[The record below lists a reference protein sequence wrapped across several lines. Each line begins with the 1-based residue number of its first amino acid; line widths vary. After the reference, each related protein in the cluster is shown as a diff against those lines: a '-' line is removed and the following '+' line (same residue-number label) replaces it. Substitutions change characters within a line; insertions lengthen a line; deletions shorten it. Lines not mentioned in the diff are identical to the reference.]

1 MTCTF
6 FAGKPNCIGYD
17 SRADER
23 ALARMGE
30 TVAAAKPVGWPG
42 DVRKGILDGASGR
55 EYPAHGGR
63 MRRSFSPKRD
73 LNRPMRPRLP
83 DLPGKCEIQKRRSDL
98 GREGRL
104 RGALERETPLHP
116 SPQARAPFRPIEKD
130 RSTVAGQ
137 AGGIRGGNE
146 YPYASQRMFVG
157 AEIAID
163 INILLATKKYL
174 AHAD

>member
-1 MTCTF
+1 
-6 FAGKPNCIGYD
+6 
-17 SRADER
+17 
-23 ALARMGE
+23 MGE

-83 DLPGKCEIQKRRSDL
+83 DLPGKCEIEKRRSDL

-137 AGGIRGGNE
+137 SGGIRGGNE